1 MEVNEI
7 VDGIRKWMT
16 LAAFCAA
23 AVGFYLNLGKLNS
36 IESATK
42 QLQEFQYNQDKLNER
57 RNIVDAY
64 VFKTIMGIEIPEE
77 DEEDPL

>member
-1 MEVNEI
+1 MNKVIDE
-7 VDGIRKWMT
+7 IRKWMT
-16 LAAFCAA
+16 LGAFCAA
-23 AVGFYLNLGKLNS
+23 AVGFYLNLNKLNS

-64 VFKTIMGIEIPEE
+64 VFKTIMGIEIPE
-77 DEEDPL
+77 DNEEDPL